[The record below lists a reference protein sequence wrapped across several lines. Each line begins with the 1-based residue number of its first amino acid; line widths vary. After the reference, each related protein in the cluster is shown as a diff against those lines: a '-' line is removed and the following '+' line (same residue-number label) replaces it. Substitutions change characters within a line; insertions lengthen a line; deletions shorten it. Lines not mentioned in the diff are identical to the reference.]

1 MPFYHIKQTKISG
14 TSKYKTHINKMN
26 NVKTTN
32 LLHVQMKIFGLI
44 NRDKPQPWI
53 QFDFHNV
60 VSHSRG
66 SRS

>member
-1 MPFYHIKQTKISG
+1 
-14 TSKYKTHINKMN
+14 MN

-32 LLHVQMKIFGLI
+32 LLHVQMKILELI

-60 VSHSRG
+60 VLHSRG